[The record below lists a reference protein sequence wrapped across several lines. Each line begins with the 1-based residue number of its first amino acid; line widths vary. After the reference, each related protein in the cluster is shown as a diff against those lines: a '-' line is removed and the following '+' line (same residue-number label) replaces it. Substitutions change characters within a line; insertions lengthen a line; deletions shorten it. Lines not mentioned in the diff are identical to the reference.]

1 MSVYVGK
8 VIIERKWKMFTSI
21 GLKHIMENGS
31 KKKSWGNNI

>member
-8 VIIERKWKMFTSI
+8 VIIERKWKMFTI
-21 GLKHIMENGS
+21 GLKHIMESRGA